1 MHSQNSWCELC
12 LINGWHEQRDPPFRC
27 ACETPPHCPRL
38 PSSPR
43 SALIRV
49 SSRTRGEHTL
59 MQYNTTRCS
68 AMQRGNAELTWVKI
82 AWKMACERELSS
94 FIIVD
99 AATAVSMTNDARSW
113 GFRVQC

>member
-1 MHSQNSWCELC
+1 
-12 LINGWHEQRDPPFRC
+12 
-27 ACETPPHCPRL
+27 
-38 PSSPR
+38 
-43 SALIRV
+43 
-49 SSRTRGEHTL
+49 
-59 MQYNTTRCS
+59 
-68 AMQRGNAELTWVKI
+68 MQRGNAELTWVKI